1 MTTNAGPEFFIAQS
15 KYLVAQNTEERIRCM
30 EEMIRAAPHHKSS
43 ENMLAKF
50 KGKLA
55 KLKKEAE
62 REKKVKK
69 GGGHSNAIKKEGDA
83 QVVMLG
89 FANSGKSALLT
100 AVTNAKPKI
109 SEYPFTTIRP
119 EIGTLD
125 VGGCKIQ
132 LIEIPPLS
140 ENEGDREWISI
151 ARVSDLV
158 ILLVTSLEEL
168 MRMSNYLKKQTLLNK
183 RLIVFNKIDA
193 LSKAELDKLKAFPS
207 ITRISAKTGEGLD
220 AFKEKVFEQ
229 LGLIRVHTKEPGKKS
244 TENPVILEKGAN
256 IKAMAIKIRKDYPER
271 LLFAKVWGKSAKF
284 PGQSVGL
291 EHKLEDKDVIELHLK

>member
-1 MTTNAGPEFFIAQS
+1 MTTNAGPEYFMAQAR
-15 KYLVAQNTEERIRCM
+15 YLAAQTTEEKIRCM

-55 KLKKEAE
+55 KLKMEAV
-62 REKKVKK
+62 REKKSKK
-69 GGGHSNAIKKEGDA
+69 GGFSNAIKKEGDA
-83 QVVMLG
+83 QAVMLG
-89 FANSGKSALLT
+89 FANSGKSALLS
-100 AVTNAKPKI
+100 AATNARPKI

-140 ENEGDREWISI
+140 ENEGDKEWISI

-168 MRMSNYLKKQTLLNK
+168 MRMSNYLKKETLLNK
-183 RLIVFNKIDA
+183 RLIVLNKID
-193 LSKAELDKLKAFPS
+193 LLDKAGLDKFKSFPS
-207 ITRISAKTGEGLD
+207 IIKISAKTGEGLD
-220 AFKEKVFEQ
+220 FFKEKVFEQ
-229 LGLIRVHTKEPGKKS
+229 LSLIRVHTKEPGKKP
-244 TENPVILEKGAN
+244 TENPVILDKGAN
-256 IKAMAIKIRKDYPER
+256 IRAMALKIRKDYPER

-291 EHKLEDKDVIELHLK
+291 EHKLEDKDIIELHLK